1 MYVLPAM
8 TLNKNNRGLLKLRKA
23 LFIFLSLLTVIAV
36 AAPEKS
42 AREWLKSMSVAVKT
56 LNYEGVF
63 IYIHGKHLESM
74 KIIHQADERG
84 ERERLL
90 SLNGSAREIIRDNDR
105 LTCILPDN
113 KAVVV
118 EKSRPRKYISEALL
132 RIDHKL
138 EKHYKLA
145 VVGNDR
151 VAGKAVKVI
160 AIIPRDKFRY
170 GHRLWLDKKTGML
183 LRSDVVNEKGVAV
196 EQFMF
201 THIKFMKKVSDA
213 SLKPATSGVGYKWY
227 RPSKKDQNADRKKER
242 QWKVTGMPA
251 GFKQSMYAEHGLPT
265 SRMPVDHFVL
275 SDGLSSVSVYVEKI
289 GDKRKLLR
297 GTSSMGAVNAFGL
310 IVKGYQITVVGEVPK
325 ATVMLIGHSVR
336 RIKK

>member
-1 MYVLPAM
+1 MRKVFFIVVLVLVCGVAVTSPA
-8 TLNKNNRGLLKLRKA
+8 
-23 LFIFLSLLTVIAV
+23 
-36 AAPEKS
+36 KS
-42 AREWLKSMSVAVKT
+42 ARDWLKSMSMAVKT

-63 IYIHGKHLESM
+63 VYIHGKKIESM
-74 KIIHQADERG
+74 KIVHQADEHG

-118 EKSRPRKYISEALL
+118 EKSRPRKYIPEALL
-132 RIDHKL
+132 RVNRKL
-138 EKHYKLA
+138 EKHYRLA
-145 VVGNDR
+145 VLGNDR
-151 VAGKAVKVI
+151 VAGMEVKVI

-170 GHRLWLDKKTGML
+170 GHRLWLDKKTSML

-201 THIKFMKKVSDA
+201 THIKFMKKIEA
-213 SLKPATSGVGYKWY
+213 RSLEPAIKGKIFKSFKWY
-227 RPSKKDQNADRKKER
+227 RPRTKKPSTTKAKSK
-242 QWKVTGMPA
+242 WKVNGMPA

-275 SDGLSSVSVYVEKI
+275 TDGLSSVSVYVEKTAN
-289 GDKRKLLR
+289 KRKLLK
-297 GTSSMGAVNAFGL
+297 GTSNMGAVNAFGK
-310 IVKGYQITVVGEVPK
+310 VVHGYQVTVVGEVPK
-325 ATVMLIGHSVR
+325 ATVILIGRSVKPV
-336 RIKK
+336 KK

>member
-1 MYVLPAM
+1 MRKVFFIVVLALVCGVAVTSPA
-8 TLNKNNRGLLKLRKA
+8 
-23 LFIFLSLLTVIAV
+23 
-36 AAPEKS
+36 KS
-42 AREWLKSMSVAVKT
+42 ARDWLKSMSMAVKT

-63 IYIHGKHLESM
+63 VYIHGKKIESM
-74 KIIHQADERG
+74 KIVHQADEHG

-118 EKSRPRKYISEALL
+118 EKSRPRKYIPEALL
-132 RIDHKL
+132 RVNRKL
-138 EKHYKLA
+138 EKHYRLA
-145 VVGNDR
+145 VLGNDR
-151 VAGKAVKVI
+151 VAGLAVKVV

-201 THIKFMKKVSDA
+201 THIKFMKKVDDK
-213 SLKPATSGVGYKWY
+213 SLKPDITGKVFKSFKWY
-227 RPSKKDQNADRKKER
+227 RPRAKKPSTTKAKSK
-242 QWKVTGMPA
+242 WKVSGMPA

-275 SDGLSSVSVYVEKI
+275 TDGLSSVSVYVEKTAN
-289 GDKRKLLR
+289 KRKLLK
-297 GTSSMGAVNAFGL
+297 GTSNMGAVNAFGK
-310 IVKGYQITVVGEVPK
+310 VVHGYQVTVVGEVPK
-325 ATVMLIGHSVR
+325 ATVILIGRSVKPV
-336 RIKK
+336 KK